1 MLHVAGQVESSADQ
15 FYSGEPGDSVK
26 EEEEVES
33 AEVLGVE
40 VKWAKGPVGLTY

>member
-15 FYSGEPGDSVK
+15 FYSGEASDSVEK
-26 EEEEVES
+26 EEEVES

-40 VKWAKGPVGLTY
+40 VKWAEGPVGLTY